1 MDSDPKPYLDS
12 GHNSITVFKVNPDPG
27 LNEDADPDPKV
38 DPDPGHNSWLTQNF
52 KNISNA
58 DPDPRLNEH
67 ANPDPKV
74 NPDPDADP
82 DQGQ

>member
-1 MDSDPKPYLDS
+1 M
-12 GHNSITVFKVNPDPG
+12 
-27 LNEDADPDPKV
+27 
-38 DPDPGHNSWLTQNF
+38 DPGHNSWLTQNF
-52 KNISNA
+52 KNIANA

-74 NPDPDADP
+74 DPDPDADP